1 MCHYVSLCVFM
12 CHYVSLCVVMCHY
25 VSLCVIMCHY
35 VSLCV
40 VMCHYVH
47 FRYSQNKKK
56 TEYIKTIGNC
66 CWQISNKQ
74 GVSEDF
80 GPGEARET
88 KEVKYITVIKTIDCP
103 TY

>member
-1 MCHYVSLCVFM
+1 MHHPLAHYTINLNKLKKNTLFYRVDHTTKTGKKFFILANK
-12 CHYVSLCVVMCHY
+12 
-25 VSLCVIMCHY
+25 
-35 VSLCV
+35 
-40 VMCHYVH
+40 
-47 FRYSQNKKK
+47 SQNKKK
-56 TEYIKTIGNC
+56 TEYVKNIGNC

-88 KEVKYITVIKTIDCP
+88 KEVKYITMIKTINCP